1 MPGRQFAGVQASW
14 PHLAGSP
21 LEGGRKVRIRLPPEE
36 SLQTIGS
43 SPAGAMRAPSN
54 RAPQKRNDTI
64 HRCPRTGS
72 SNPPPSA
79 TSPATAT
86 ARSDRRRRARP
97 GNGLPTK
104 HRVSK
109 PIPIKNRVRRRLF
122 AGDDVGQENSIE
134 LAAFRE
140 PRQILPISDRVVLG
154 RAVARMVHMP
164 CWIWPTQ
171 FMSNALRRISFVIG
185 GVPRPCGC
193 GVYQK

>member
-97 GNGLPTK
+97 GNGLRSITSK

-109 PIPIKNRVRRRLF
+109 THSHQKPSSQKTLCWRKADSNSRSLRE
-122 AGDDVGQENSIE
+122 GKGYGQPLQASI
-134 LAAFRE
+134 AV
-140 PRQILPISDRVVLG
+140 SDL
-154 RAVARMVHMP
+154 
-164 CWIWPTQ
+164 
-171 FMSNALRRISFVIG
+171 NL
-185 GVPRPCGC
+185 
-193 GVYQK
+193 